1 MKRNYTANNKDLTI
15 FTIDNFISDE
25 DCNYLCSSIEKNN
38 YRSQVSGKG
47 NKSSITLDSRTS
59 STSTLESNNPVVKKI
74 NENIANE
81 LEVPVENGETLQGQ
95 LYEVGQEF
103 KHHHDYFSG
112 DGYINHCLAS
122 GQRTWTC
129 MAYLNDVEEGGE
141 TDFPEINVSFKP
153 KKGMAV
159 FWSHFSSDSKENPA
173 SLHAGTPVI
182 KGKKI
187 IITKWFRQNEWKA
200 GADAQAAVDYHNN
213 LKQQHMENKI
223 FKDASDF
230 PKLTPLGFK
239 VVKVPTNTW
248 RLIQEAYGL
257 LKSVTRQ
264 ENWEGITNIIHD
276 KEGNAPVEIM
286 SMDNC
291 PRIREIIHN
300 ELQPIHEEFSGENI
314 EPTFIY
320 GIRSYKRGAIL
331 EPHRDRIATHHISS
345 IIIVDKQVDR
355 DWPLDIQDHQ
365 GRWHKIYAEVGDMIL
380 YESAVCEHGRKE
392 PLEGEYFRNFF
403 VHYKLKDYTYKND

>member
-1 MKRNYTANNKDLTI
+1 MQRNYIENNKDLTI

-25 DCNYLCSSIEKNN
+25 DCNYLCDLIEKNN
-38 YRSQVSGKG
+38 YRSLVTGEG
-47 NKSSITLDSRTS
+47 NQYSVANDNRTS
-59 STSTLESNNPVVKKI
+59 STSTLENTDSIVKKI

-81 LEVPVENGETLQGQ
+81 LQVPTKNGETLQGQ
-95 LYEVGQEF
+95 LYEIGQEF

-141 TDFPEINVSFKP
+141 TDFPQIEVKFKP

-159 FWSHFSSDSKENPA
+159 FWSHFDSNGKENPA

-187 IITKWFRQNEWKA
+187 IITKWFRKNEWIA
-200 GADAQAAVDYHNN
+200 GADSQAAQKHHDN
-213 LKQQHMENKI
+213 LKQQQLESKT
-223 FKDASDF
+223 FKNPLEL

-239 VVKVPTNTW
+239 VVKVPADTW
-248 RLIQEAYGL
+248 QLIQESYGL
-257 LKSVTRQ
+257 LKNVIRQ
-264 ENWEGITNIIHD
+264 ENWEGIKNIIHD
-276 KEGNAPVEIM
+276 KDGNAPVEIM

-291 PRIREIIHN
+291 PRIRQIIHN
-300 ELQPIHEEFSGENI
+300 ELKPIHEEFSGENL
-314 EPTFIY
+314 EPTYIY

-331 EPHRDRIATHHISS
+331 ESHKDRIATHHISA

-355 DWPLDIQDHQ
+355 DWPLDIQDHE
-365 GRWHKIYAEVGDMIL
+365 GNWHKIYAEVGDMIL
-380 YESAVCEHGRKE
+380 YESAICEHGRKE

-403 VHYKLKDYTYKND
+403 VHYKLKDWVYNG